1 MIIYNTTYCVS
12 DKVYGSFLKWLK
24 EKHVPHMLA
33 SGYFA
38 EPTVSRVLLDEA
50 QEGNSISV
58 QLKASD
64 FEAVAKWK
72 EESGDLFE
80 MEISSHFS
88 VEVLHFSTFLEVIE
102 L

>member
-12 DKVYGSFLKWLK
+12 DKVYGAFLKWLK
-24 EKHVPHMLA
+24 EKHLPHMLA
-33 SGYFA
+33 SGYFEHA
-38 EPTVSRVLLDEA
+38 TVSRVLSEEI
-50 QEGNSISV
+50 QEGSSISV
-58 QLKASD
+58 QLKASN
-64 FEAVAKWK
+64 FEAVARWK